1 MKPIKYKVQ
10 YSIKDWFGTI
20 GEENLTTEDLVKTLG
35 DIQKIILAGMTVFG
49 LVVSVA

>member
-1 MKPIKYKVQ
+1 MKYQVTYKVR
-10 YSIKDWFGTI
+10 DWFGNI
-20 GEENLTTEDLVKTLG
+20 GDENLTTEDLVKTLG